1 MAPADRRTLLRA
13 LASGGAVLLAGCGG
27 GETAP
32 TTDDATTRPPTD
44 ATAAPTSAAT
54 TTGATPDEG
63 TPTDEETPAPP
74 DDAALRETAEAVV
87 SRMADGE
94 FEAARESFDTTM
106 REQVAAD
113 DLEDIWVA
121 FRGEKGPFVGI
132 VDTAVT
138 TVSGYRTVV
147 VTVRYTDGR
156 TRFGLLFDD
165 RGQVAGIRPAPAE
178 TAWSPPAYA
187 DESAFTESER
197 SIRATDSCTLG
208 ATLTMPT
215 GEEFVPGVVLVHGSG
230 PSDRDGTVGPNKPYK
245 DLAWGLASRGIAVL
259 RYEKRTAA
267 CRIEGTLNINEEV
280 TDDALAAA
288 ELLRDEN
295 RVSDGDVI
303 VAGHSLGGMLAP
315 RIATEDP
322 GLAGIVMLAAPAR
335 PLPEVLVDQYEYL
348 ANLDGTVTEMEG
360 ERLDEVRTAVDRIE
374 SGDVGQEETVLGA
387 SGAYWNS
394 LLAYDPTATADALGR
409 PAFVL
414 QGERD
419 YQVTV
424 EDDLTEWRVAFADN
438 ADARIEQYPSLNHL
452 FMPGEGQP
460 TPAEYYEPNHVAE
473 SVVADLASWVDD
485 TVDVAQ

>member
-27 GETAP
+27 TETAP

-44 ATAAPTSAAT
+44 AATRAPTTAATA
-54 TTGATPDEG
+54 TGATPDEG
-63 TPTDEETPAPP
+63 APDEETPAPP
-74 DDAALRETAEAVV
+74 DDAALRETAVAVV

-94 FEAARESFDTTM
+94 FEAARESFDATM
-106 REQVAAD
+106 REQVAAA
-113 DLEDIWVA
+113 DLADIWTG

-132 VDTAVT
+132 VDTEVT

-156 TRFGLLFDD
+156 TRFSLLFDD
-165 RGQVAGIRPAPAE
+165 GGQVAGIRPAPSGE
-178 TAWSPPAYA
+178 WSSPAYA

-197 SIRATDSCTLG
+197 SIRVDDACTLG

-215 GEEFVPGVVLVHGSG
+215 GEAFVPGVVIVHGSG
-230 PSDRDGTVGPNKPYK
+230 PSDRDGTVGPNKPYR
-245 DLAWGLASRGIAVL
+245 DLAWGLASRGVAVL

-267 CRIEGTLNINEEV
+267 CRIEGTLNVDAEV

-288 ELLRDEN
+288 ELLREED
-295 RVSDGDVI
+295 RIADGDVV

-315 RIATEDP
+315 RIATEDR
-322 GLAGIVMLAAPAR
+322 GLAGLAMLAAPAR
-335 PLPEVLVDQYEYL
+335 PLPEVLVEQYEYL
-348 ANLDGTVTEMEG
+348 ANLDGTVTDAER
-360 ERLDEVRTAVDRIE
+360 ERLDEVRSAAARID
-374 SGDVGQEETVLGA
+374 SGDVRQEETVLGA

-394 LLAYDPTATADALGR
+394 LLSYDPTATADALDR

-414 QGERD
+414 QGGRD

-473 SVVADLASWVDD
+473 SVVADLASWVDGL
-485 TVDVAQ
+485 V